1 MRFTLALKNILAS
14 KGRSLTTLLLSIF
27 TTILFIS
34 YVALMDGSHHQ
45 IIKSSV
51 EIYTGYAHVNLKGY
65 RDESSYENLIED
77 ANSIDTI
84 LQGDTS
90 IKEFAP
96 RFETYAL
103 LSGDEKS
110 VGSMIVGIVPSAE
123 RTLSKLP
130 NSLIK
135 GAYLDDNDTNAIY
148 IGSELAKRLKVDIGS
163 EIAMVGSSIDYSI
176 AADLFI
182 VKGIFKTGLFDFD
195 AQSAFVN
202 KPYLDTIMMSKNKA
216 TYFTVNFHDN
226 DQIDQATATLQSKL
240 PSAYEA
246 VNWKTLLTA
255 LVQAMLVDSLFG
267 YISISIFFLVI
278 FFVIMIFSY
287 VNIYTRTREIGLLRA
302 LGLTSKDIFGILF
315 TEILLLATVSMV
327 VGTVIGASIAY
338 YYELYP
344 IVISGIAET
353 YKEYGVVSDEIPM
366 NFDLFTIAW
375 NALTIF
381 MLNLTAII
389 YPVAKINKLTAM
401 EAIRYV

>member
-1 MRFTLALKNILAS
+1 MRFTLALKNILKS

-27 TTILFIS
+27 TTILFIC

-77 ANSIDTI
+77 ANSIDSI

-90 IKEFAP
+90 IKEYAP

-110 VGSMIVGIVPSAE
+110 IGSMIVGILPSAE
-123 RTLSKLP
+123 KTLSKLP

-148 IGSELAKRLKVDIGS
+148 IGSELAERLKVDVGS

-182 VKGIFKTGLFDFD
+182 IKGIFKTGLFDFD

-202 KPYLDTIMMSKNKA
+202 KSYLDSIMMSENKA
-216 TYFTVNFHDN
+216 TYFTLNFHN
-226 DQIDQATATLQSKL
+226 NEQIDQATAALQSKL

-302 LGLTSKDIFGILF
+302 LGLTSKDIFGMLF
-315 TEILLLATVSMV
+315 TEILLLATVSML
-327 VGTVIGASIAY
+327 VGTIIGASIAY

-344 IVISGIAET
+344 IIVSGIAET

-366 NFDLFTIAW
+366 NFDLFTITW

-381 MLNLTAII
+381 MLNLAAII

-401 EAIRYV
+401 EAMRYV